1 MLPKELG
8 GLSPSGMYM
17 ANVMAYDILRESGL
31 LFIHGGAFQLDGRT
45 VCIFSPSQTGKT
57 TVISKLI
64 QNGAKYLGEDAILT
78 DRKIVHLV
86 PPHKLDKFGVLSKDD
101 IMRYSKI
108 DCAYICD
115 YGKKNGGDKRSK
127 AISYLRILSNRV
139 PFHNDGLVQALIAYQ
154 GQDFRDLE
162 NKAVDVVE
170 RLVDNADVRF
180 ISNLNEMA
188 ADLDGC

>member
-1 MLPKELG
+1 MT
-8 GLSPSGMYM
+8 
-17 ANVMAYDILRESGL
+17 
-31 LFIHGGAFQLDGRT
+31 DG
-45 VCIFSPSQTGKT
+45 
-57 TVISKLI
+57 
-64 QNGAKYLGEDAILT
+64 
-78 DRKIVHLV
+78 KIVHLV

-127 AISYLRILSNRV
+127 AISYRILSNRV